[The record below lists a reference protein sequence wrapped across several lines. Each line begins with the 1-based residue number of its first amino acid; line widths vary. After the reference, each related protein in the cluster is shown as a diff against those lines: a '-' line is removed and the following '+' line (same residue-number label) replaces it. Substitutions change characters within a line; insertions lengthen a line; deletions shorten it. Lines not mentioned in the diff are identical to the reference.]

1 MKNSLKNLL
10 IFALFLSFFSFCAAQ
25 TVSKMESK
33 ALDVQKWVTTHFGHG
48 QLPPFSF
55 KYGERNSSEFIRKWD
70 YSLKKLAGSEPHQQ
84 KYLVTYHDPQSGLRI
99 NCDIAAYSDY
109 GTVEWVLHFLNESEQ
124 NTPAISKLRTT
135 NIIFQYPQK
144 GIFRLHY
151 ANGSNA
157 GRTDFAP
164 KLKQLFPGDSLYMRP
179 YGGRSSSYSAFP
191 FFNIESPANQGV
203 LAAIGWT
210 GTWFSNI
217 RCVNQNQVSLESG
230 IEQVNTYLKPH
241 EEIRSSSVCLL
252 FWQGKDRMV
261 GHNKFRRF
269 LLEHH
274 SRHIDGKIVN
284 YPISAGFNWGDPPP
298 CNENTCITT
307 EYAISLIKR
316 MKLFNILPEV
326 FWLDAGW
333 YEKAAD
339 YFDNK
344 DWYNTVGNWVVDSV
358 RFTDGFRPVTEAAHK
373 VGSKFLLWFEPERVY
388 KDSRWYNMHPQW
400 LLKTA
405 DSLTFIYNLG
415 DPEAHKWLC
424 KYMGDF
430 LEQNG
435 IDIYRQDFNCN
446 LETAWK
452 THDEPGR
459 QGITEI
465 RYIEGLYSYWD
476 YLIQR
481 FPNLLIDNCAS
492 GGRRIDYETMGRSAP
507 LWRTDYQY
515 GEPVGYQCH
524 TYGLEFYLPQH
535 GTASYRVD
543 PFVSRSSLGSAV
555 IFNWKLTQT
564 DQSYIDMQGALKE
577 FKEVR
582 PYFYEDYYPLSG
594 IGDIT
599 KDDIWLAYQLNKP
612 SDESGYIVAFRRAQN
627 LERNYV
633 VKLSAVNPNHIYA
646 LLNKDTGE
654 TVKKTGKELLE
665 GLTLILDNPRTSLL
679 IKYTLAD
686 SPKK

>member
-1 MKNSLKNLL
+1 
-10 IFALFLSFFSFCAAQ
+10 
-25 TVSKMESK
+25 
-33 ALDVQKWVTTHFGHG
+33 
-48 QLPPFSF
+48 
-55 KYGERNSSEFIRKWD
+55 
-70 YSLKKLAGSEPHQQ
+70 
-84 KYLVTYHDPQSGLRI
+84 
-99 NCDIAAYSDY
+99 
-109 GTVEWVLHFLNESEQ
+109 
-124 NTPAISKLRTT
+124 
-135 NIIFQYPQK
+135 
-144 GIFRLHY
+144 
-151 ANGSNA
+151 
-157 GRTDFAP
+157 
-164 KLKQLFPGDSLYMRP
+164 
-179 YGGRSSSYSAFP
+179 
-191 FFNIESPANQGV
+191 
-203 LAAIGWT
+203 
-210 GTWFSNI
+210 
-217 RCVNQNQVSLESG
+217 
-230 IEQVNTYLKPH
+230 
-241 EEIRSSSVCLL
+241 
-252 FWQGKDRMV
+252 
-261 GHNKFRRF
+261 
-269 LLEHH
+269 
-274 SRHIDGKIVN
+274 
-284 YPISAGFNWGDPPP
+284 
-298 CNENTCITT
+298 
-307 EYAISLIKR
+307 
-316 MKLFNILPEV
+316 
-326 FWLDAGW
+326 
-333 YEKAAD
+333 
-339 YFDNK
+339 
-344 DWYNTVGNWVVDSV
+344 
-358 RFTDGFRPVTEAAHK
+358 
-373 VGSKFLLWFEPERVY
+373 
-388 KDSRWYNMHPQW
+388 
-400 LLKTA
+400 
-405 DSLTFIYNLG
+405 
-415 DPEAHKWLC
+415 
-424 KYMGDF
+424 MGDF

-665 GLTLILDNPRTSLL
+665 GLTLTLDNPRTSLL